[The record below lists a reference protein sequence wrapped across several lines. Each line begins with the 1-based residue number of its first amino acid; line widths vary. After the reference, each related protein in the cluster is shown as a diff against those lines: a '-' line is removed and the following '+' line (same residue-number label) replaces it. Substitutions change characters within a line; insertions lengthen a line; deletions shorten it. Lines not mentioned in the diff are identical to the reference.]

1 MNLSSKLDSIHFF
14 CPEITPEKS
23 RMINDNAKPY
33 NIFTATQTHYCGQ
46 LRTKYCDIHPPPSS
60 LCDVYISSNT
70 NMYVHAPYNVV
81 TQSTHLRS
89 RIVWR
94 CSVLY
99 TIHLSQLAMS
109 EGLLILSLEP
119 RLSVPDFVS
128 QLWRK
133 IGFFSKAMRQNLEW
147 RA

>member
-1 MNLSSKLDSIHFF
+1 
-14 CPEITPEKS
+14 
-23 RMINDNAKPY
+23 
-33 NIFTATQTHYCGQ
+33 
-46 LRTKYCDIHPPPSS
+46 
-60 LCDVYISSNT
+60 
-70 NMYVHAPYNVV
+70 MYVRAPYNVV

-94 CSVLY
+94 RSVLY

-109 EGLLILSLEP
+109 EGLLILSVEP